1 MLDHLITH
9 FYLPKNK
16 RLKSGEVPVYCRIT
30 LNGNRAT
37 FSTGIYVLED
47 SWNKKTKQVVSTD
60 KSAQLNNSQLFKI
73 QEKVQHTYFKL
84 ESLNKEIT
92 ATLLVD
98 NLLNRK
104 KKEEKAK
111 SLFTLFEIHNKKV
124 KSLVPSEYAPGT
136 YERYCTSLKHIRDFV
151 TIKYKV
157 TDFALKDVDHE
168 FITEFDYYL
177 RATRKCNNNSTVKYL
192 KNFKKIIRIALAN
205 NWIDKDPF
213 INYKNKLEKVDRG
226 YLTVDELNRLCQK
239 HFTII
244 RLEQVK
250 DLFLFQCFTGLAY
263 IDAQK
268 ITTEHLVKDENGVA
282 WIRTR
287 RTKTDTA
294 INIPLLPKA
303 AEIVKKYNGLNKN
316 GQLLPMLSNQKVNA
330 YLKEIADLCGIE
342 KNLSSH
348 LARHTFAT
356 TVTLAH
362 GVSIESVSKM
372 LGHTNL
378 NTTKIYARMLDSRV
392 LEEMQLLSKKLQ
404 EKD

>member
-9 FYLPKNK
+9 FYLPKSK

-37 FSTGIYVLED
+37 FSTGIYVYED
-47 SWNKKTKQVVSTD
+47 CWNAKIKQVHPTD
-60 KSAQLNNSQLFKI
+60 ASAHLVNPRLFKI
-73 QEKVQHTYFKL
+73 QEKVQQTYFKL

-92 ATLLVD
+92 ATTLVD

-104 KKEEKAK
+104 KKEEKAR
-111 SLFTLFEIHNKKV
+111 SLFALFENHNKKV
-124 KSLVPSEYAPGT
+124 KSLVPAEYAPGT
-136 YERYCTSLKHIRDFV
+136 YERYCTTLKHIKDFV
-151 TIKYKV
+151 KIKYKAN
-157 TDFALKDVDHE
+157 DFALMDVNNE
-168 FITEFDYYL
+168 FITEFDFYL

-205 NWIDKDPF
+205 NWIDRDPF
-213 INYKNKLEKVDRG
+213 LNYKNKLEKVDRG
-226 YLTVDELNRLCQK
+226 YLTVDELNKLGQK

-250 DLFLFQCFTGLAY
+250 DLFLFQCYTGLAY

-268 ITTEHLVKDENGVA
+268 LNKEHLVKDENGIQ

-303 AEIVKKYNGLNKN
+303 AEIINKYRDFNHN
-316 GQLLPMLSNQKVNA
+316 GQLLPKLSNQKMNA
-330 YLKEIADLCGIE
+330 YLKEIADLCAIE

-356 TVTLAH
+356 VVTLAN

-372 LGHTNL
+372 LGHSNL

-392 LEEMQLLSKKLQ
+392 LEEMQLLTKKLQ
-404 EKD
+404 DK